1 MPVFGPRFM
10 DQVTKPPWQHLA
22 TFTESEVQRWL
33 RLRAIEWAA
42 WPAFV
47 TQPVVPILFAFF
59 PFLSVVIAL
68 VVADFLWR
76 FVRYSFISPSLA
88 KNGALFVVVLE
99 WPSAVGAAIYLL
111 SQHRYGTSALAL
123 LWPFLAAYVSLPMA
137 LLARAVRRPTLIGR
151 IELELAKRVGYVSQ
165 DAVL

>member
-10 DQVTKPPWQHLA
+10 LA

-33 RLRAIEWAA
+33 HLRAIEWAA

-47 TQPVVPILFAFF
+47 TQPVVPILFALY
-59 PFLSVVIAL
+59 PFLSVAIAL

-88 KNGALFVVVLE
+88 RIGALFVGVLK